1 MPELSEGPNSFG
13 NPEAGQGGA
22 DAVNDTPTEAGHGA
36 GIEESVTGAA
46 RARVRPGSG
55 VPVLGWALL
64 ALVVL
69 VLVVFLL
76 GIF

>member
-22 DAVNDTPTEAGHGA
+22 DAVNDTPTEASHGA
-36 GIEESVTGAA
+36 GIEEPTSGTA
-46 RARVRPGSG
+46 RARVRPGKG
-55 VPVLGWALL
+55 VPALGWALMIVI
-64 ALVVL
+64 ALVVI
-69 VLVVFLL
+69 VFLL